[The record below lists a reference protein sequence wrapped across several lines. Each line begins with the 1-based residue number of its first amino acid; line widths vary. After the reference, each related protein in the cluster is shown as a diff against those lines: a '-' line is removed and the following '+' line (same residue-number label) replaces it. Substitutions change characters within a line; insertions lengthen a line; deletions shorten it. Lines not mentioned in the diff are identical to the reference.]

1 MKLKD
6 KKIAFG
12 LTHAFYTFDKI
23 IEQMKDIVL
32 EGGEIFPIMPAT
44 TSQAHNKYGSI
55 VDFVT
60 KIEEITGKKIIND
73 NAEAERVEADIMV
86 IAPCSRKPY
95 CKTCFFY
102 I

>member
-12 LTHAFYTFDKI
+12 LTHAFYAFDKI
-23 IEQMKDIVL
+23 IEQMKNIVI
-32 EGGEIFPIMPAT
+32 ESGEIVPIMPVI
-44 TSQAHNKYGSI
+44 TSQNHNKYVSI
-55 VDFVT
+55 
-60 KIEEITGKKIIND
+60 
-73 NAEAERVEADIMV
+73 

-95 CKTCFFY
+95 CKTRFIY

>member
-32 EGGEIFPIMPAT
+32 EGGEIFPIMPAI

-73 NAEAERVEADIMV
+73 NVEAERVEADIMV

-95 CKTCFFY
+95 CKTYFIY